1 MSKINTYLQLN
12 LISFFISLF
21 LAYFLFESGI
31 IYPDYYACST
41 MRIQTFDFLQNTFQV
56 NYPMS
61 CDQNEYFIGFKD
73 FKFIIFN
80 DHSYQQR
87 PLYIFIVYLLNLFLS
102 PLYSLF
108 NITEIFRL
116 LFTVL
121 IVHLSI
127 LNLSLLLILEISNVK
142 FISFYD
148 KILIVILNLIHPM
161 AKWGIFGPSI
171 QMFTL
176 FQLVFPIYL
185 VTKDI
190 KMNKRLA
197 ILFGLLFFY
206 NRVTLISFLI
216 YYILLAFKS
225 KRFEVPQ
232 IIHIILFFIPQI
244 FYRMFFLLRGLN
256 TYDTNTDIYQQ
267 FTWIIDFFT
276 GGNRKYGEYFCHR
289 IPGFIKCYIDGS
301 IDLIKYLSVPIIFL
315 ILCALY
321 MNKFE
326 KNLFHLSSISF
337 ISLYLFWSLIGWY
350 PLRFIYYSFGNFL
363 NLLIIYGFFKLNMNN
378 LHKFFY
384 CLPISI
390 YFLFLTMWNNTEPS
404 YYIEIKYIYAS
415 LLATAWYFIANKKA
429 LLKIFN

>member
-1 MSKINTYLQLN
+1 
-12 LISFFISLF
+12 
-21 LAYFLFESGI
+21 
-31 IYPDYYACST
+31 
-41 MRIQTFDFLQNTFQV
+41 
-56 NYPMS
+56 
-61 CDQNEYFIGFKD
+61 
-73 FKFIIFN
+73 
-80 DHSYQQR
+80 
-87 PLYIFIVYLLNLFLS
+87 
-102 PLYSLF
+102 
-108 NITEIFRL
+108 
-116 LFTVL
+116 
-121 IVHLSI
+121 
-127 LNLSLLLILEISNVK
+127 
-142 FISFYD
+142 
-148 KILIVILNLIHPM
+148 
-161 AKWGIFGPSI
+161 
-171 QMFTL
+171 
-176 FQLVFPIYL
+176 
-185 VTKDI
+185 
-190 KMNKRLA
+190 MNKRLA
-197 ILFGLLFFY
+197 ILFGLLFFF

-216 YYILLAFKS
+216 YYILLTFKS
-225 KRFEVPQ
+225 KRLEVPQ

-244 FYRMFFLLRGLN
+244 LYRMFFLLRGLN
-256 TYDTNTDIYQQ
+256 TYDTNTDTYQQ
-267 FTWIIDFFT
+267 FTWIIDYFT

-301 IDLIKYLSVPIIFL
+301 IDLIKYLSIPIIFL